1 MMLNNLPKS
10 NDKVFG
16 QRTTAALQMSLFRF
30 KRKAAFKLQNPR
42 LLQITFHTLRHWK
55 GTMEYHKTKDPYHV
69 KKVLGHRSMKSTEVY
84 INIEQAV
91 FEEDENEEFIV
102 KIAETRDEIKALLEV
117 GFKYICEKEDLM
129 YFRKRK

>member
-10 NDKVFG
+10 NDKVFE

-55 GTMEYHKTKDPYHV
+55 DTMEYHKTKDPYHV
-69 KKVLGHRSMKSTEVY
+69 KKVLGHQGMKSTELY

-91 FEEDENEEFIV
+91 FEEDENEEFII

>member
-1 MMLNNLPKS
+1 MRNAKQLPFTCSMMPRALA
-10 NDKVFG
+10 
-16 QRTTAALQMSLFRF
+16 TT
-30 KRKAAFKLQNPR
+30 
-42 LLQITFHTLRHWK
+42 
-55 GTMEYHKTKDPYHV
+55 EYHKTKDPYHV
-69 KKVLGHRSMKSTEVY
+69 KKVLGHRSLKSTEVY

-117 GFKYICEKEDLM
+117 GFKYVCQKEDLM